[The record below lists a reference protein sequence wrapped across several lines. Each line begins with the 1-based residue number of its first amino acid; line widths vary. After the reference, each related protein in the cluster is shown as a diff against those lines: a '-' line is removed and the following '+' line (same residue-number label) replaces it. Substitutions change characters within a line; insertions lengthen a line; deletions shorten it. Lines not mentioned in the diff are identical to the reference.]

1 MSAVARER
9 SAAPPARIQYWD
21 GPQHPVSA
29 GKQAPMAQGRPKRM
43 RNFLRL
49 LRYGLPYTLE
59 WLPGVILSALVGGLD
74 AFRILLLQPI
84 FDRVLTPS
92 SPEGPIML
100 GLPKT
105 RWHFDLRSLIPHFLH
120 MHNAWVVVALALV
133 IATILKGLCD
143 YLGNYLVN
151 YAAFGTITD
160 LRNHLYETTLR
171 RSSSFFH
178 KHATGTILSTLIN
191 DVDRVQTAL
200 SSVLGDFLQQFFT
213 FVAAIVLVISMG
225 GYLSWALV
233 LFIPVVI
240 TSARKIGHEVRTRT
254 RTGQDKLA
262 EVQNILHETVTGNRI
277 VKSFN
282 TELWEVLRFK
292 SAAKRLFRANLRS
305 VRIQSISSPLMDTV
319 GAIAMA
325 LLLWIGRSAII
336 TGYMTVGVFGAF
348 IFLLFKLYDPL
359 RRFAFFYN
367 AFQQAMGAS
376 ASMFAFFDDQDDVRE
391 RARASTFTRF
401 REAVKFEHVGFSYS
415 TDEGEHQILHDVD
428 LEVNAGEV
436 LAIVGPSGAG
446 KSTLVNL
453 IPRFFDVTSGRILI
467 DGRDL
472 RDLTLGS
479 LRRQVAQVTQETIL
493 FNDTVH
499 NNIAYGQP
507 DAKRALVEQAARN
520 ALAHDFIM
528 NMPQGYQTIIGE
540 KGFRLSGGERQRLA
554 IARAIFKNAPI
565 LILDE
570 ATSALDAESESLV
583 QTALAN
589 LMQNRTV
596 VVIAHRLSTIRRAN
610 RIAVLESGHITAIAS
625 HDDLLNSS
633 PTYQKL
639 YQLQFI
645 DSPETNGNGSNGP
658 NPHLMYFPFDERAA
672 HSAGV
677 KE

>member
-1 MSAVARER
+1 
-9 SAAPPARIQYWD
+9 
-21 GPQHPVSA
+21 
-29 GKQAPMAQGRPKRM
+29 M

-59 WLPGVILSALVGGLD
+59 WLPGVVLSALVGALD

-84 FDRVLTPS
+84 FDRVLAPGA
-92 SPEGPIML
+92 PEGPIML
-100 GLPKT
+100 GLPQTK
-105 RWHFDLRSLIPHFLH
+105 WHLDLRSIVPHFLH
-120 MHNAWVVVALALV
+120 LHNAWTVVAYALV
-133 IATILKGLCD
+133 VATVLKGLCD
-143 YLGNYLVN
+143 YAGNYLIN
-151 YAAFGTITD
+151 YAGFGTITD

-178 KHATGTILSTLIN
+178 KHPTGTILSTLIN
-191 DVDRVQTAL
+191 DVDRVQVSL

-213 FVAAIVLVISMG
+213 FVAAIALIVDMG
-225 GYLSWALV
+225 GYLSFALV

-240 TSARKIGHEVRTRT
+240 TSVRKIGREVRTRT

-282 TELWEVLRFK
+282 TELWEILRFK

-325 LLLWIGRSAII
+325 LLLWIGRSAIKS
-336 TGYMTVGVFGAF
+336 GYMTLGVFGAF
-348 IFLLFKLYDPL
+348 MILLFKLYDPL

-376 ASMFAFFDDQDDVRE
+376 SSIFAFFDAEDDVKE
-391 RARASTFTRF
+391 RPRAVAFTRF
-401 REAVKFEHVGFSYS
+401 RQAVKFEDVGFSYS
-415 TDEGEHQILHDVD
+415 TGEGEHQILHNVD

-453 IPRFFDVTSGRILI
+453 IPRFFDVSSGRILI
-467 DGRDL
+467 DGHDV

-507 DAKRALVEQAARN
+507 DAKAALVEQAARN
-520 ALAHDFIM
+520 ALAHDFIL
-528 NMPQGYQTIIGE
+528 NMPLGYRTTIGE
-540 KGFRLSGGERQRLA
+540 KGFRLSGGERQRIA

-570 ATSALDAESESLV
+570 ATSALDSESESLV
-583 QTALAN
+583 QEALAN

-596 VVIAHRLSTIRRAN
+596 LVIAHRLSTIRRAN
-610 RIAVLESGHITAIAS
+610 RIAVLECGRITAIGS
-625 HDDLLNSS
+625 HEELLNIS
-633 PTYQKL
+633 PTYQRL

-645 DSPETNGNGSNGP
+645 DMPETETNGVNGQD
-658 NPHLMYFPFDERAA
+658 HTAMYLPFDTRAA
-672 HSAGV
+672 LARQV
-677 KE
+677 QE